1 MEVESTTKVAAVSY
15 AEEVARAGAIVS
27 DGGSLDGALQTL
39 LPLEKTARLSA
50 DVGGTTELVVAMV
63 QLCYKAKNWQALNDT
78 IVLLSKRRAQLKQ
91 AVTAMVQEASKYVSE
106 QSDEALKLQLIETL
120 RAVSEGKMYV
130 EVERA
135 RLTKTLAAMHEAKG
149 ELEEARKIMQ
159 DTTVETLGGM
169 DRREK
174 TEFILEQVRLCL
186 DTKDYVRALI
196 MAKKIQTKVF
206 KDPELDDLKMAYYT
220 LIVRYHV
227 HNHSWMDIFRAYQ
240 AMWTSPSLKAD
251 LPAAH
256 RCLKLQVLY
265 LALSPHDNE
274 QSDQMHILS
283 SEKMLHDLPMYRQ
296 LLTLFIT
303 KELFHFNDL
312 KEGLTVELATFD
324 NLAQSEQEL
333 MLETMHKRI
342 TEHNIHVVAGYYAR
356 ITMARL
362 ASLLMLPQTQME
374 TQLCEMVTK
383 KQIYARIDR
392 PAGVISFVAPKSPS
406 ELLNDWSGD
415 ISQLLNLLEG
425 SCHLIHKENMVH
437 KIVS

>member
-39 LPLEKTARLSA
+39 LPLEKTARLVRASDLCAILVSTSAWWRSCILVRSEKLLRHDDLVHWCHLRMAQPSSETVQILSAVWLPRQAVTFACLLRTECPLVGKTACCACVHLTCHLASRSLIPPWNVRTCLSAQSA

-63 QLCYKAKNWQALNDT
+63 QLCYKAKNWQASMPFALAVLSLVLQYRRLDCWRNLLVDRVCTCGVQYRGERVFRPFVRFRKRVPNPTLGKIAKLERTCFALFLTRFGLRLASQALNDT

-174 TEFILEQVRLCL
+174 TEFILEQV
-186 DTKDYVRALI
+186 A
-196 MAKKIQTKVF
+196 
-206 KDPELDDLKMAYYT
+206 
-220 LIVRYHV
+220 
-227 HNHSWMDIFRAYQ
+227 HS
-240 AMWTSPSLKAD
+240 T
-251 LPAAH
+251 
-256 RCLKLQVLY
+256 
-265 LALSPHDNE
+265 
-274 QSDQMHILS
+274 
-283 SEKMLHDLPMYRQ
+283 
-296 LLTLFIT
+296 
-303 KELFHFNDL
+303 
-312 KEGLTVELATFD
+312 
-324 NLAQSEQEL
+324 
-333 MLETMHKRI
+333 ETNQK
-342 TEHNIHVVAGYYAR
+342 
-356 ITMARL
+356 
-362 ASLLMLPQTQME
+362 
-374 TQLCEMVTK
+374 
-383 KQIYARIDR
+383 
-392 PAGVISFVAPKSPS
+392 
-406 ELLNDWSGD
+406 
-415 ISQLLNLLEG
+415 
-425 SCHLIHKENMVH
+425 
-437 KIVS
+437 